1 MTTASTY
8 DPTTA
13 FAGVGDQIQAG
24 LDKGGPIALAVM
36 VPLLVF
42 GIVWRLVRKG
52 AKG

>member
-1 MTTASTY
+1 MSSTVTY

-13 FAGVGDQIQAG
+13 FAGVQDTTAEA
-24 LDKGGPIALAVM
+24 LNKGGPIAVALLIPVLA
-36 VPLLVF
+36 F